1 MIRTTTPEF
10 HRTDA
15 KTCCVYRSKVENL
28 VWEAEVLG
36 AMYIRS
42 YCGWNTLLTSLSSL
56 FYIVCKDRMGFEI
69 DVIGEVGR

>member
-42 YCGWNTLLTSLSSL
+42 HCGWNTSTKSFSGLCFS
-56 FYIVCKDRMGFEI
+56 V
-69 DVIGEVGR
+69 